1 MRAQLHKRGITMAD
15 VATPDV
21 RKAGG
26 WVIVWGVLLIVA
38 GVLAV
43 LSPPMA
49 ALAADLLL
57 GWLFV
62 FAGIVQ
68 IVYAF
73 QQRGHDGFGLKA
85 LSGVLAL
92 LLGIFLLIRPLAA
105 IASIALLIGAFLLAS
120 GVSSVMLAF
129 KLKPKAGW
137 GWVLFDGL
145 LSIVI
150 ALLIASGWPQ
160 SSIGFVGV
168 LVGIVMIYG
177 GVWRIVLGRL
187 MRAGGATVTA

>member
-1 MRAQLHKRGITMAD
+1 MAD
-15 VATPDV
+15 ATALDV

-26 WVIVWGVLLIVA
+26 WVIVWGILLIVA

-43 LSPPMA
+43 LSPPIA
-49 ALAADLLL
+49 ALAAELLL

-62 FAGIVQ
+62 FAGVVQ

-73 QQRGHDGFGLKA
+73 QQRGHDGFGLKV
-85 LSGVLAL
+85 LSGLLAL
-92 LLGIFLLIRPLAA
+92 LLGIFLLLRPIAG
-105 IASIALLIGAFLLAS
+105 IASIALLIGAFMLAS
-120 GVSSVMLAF
+120 GVSSLMLAF

-137 GWVLFDGL
+137 GWVLFDGI

-160 SSIGFVGV
+160 SSVGFVGI

-187 MRAGGATVTA
+187 LRAGGVPAAGPSASTTT

>member
-1 MRAQLHKRGITMAD
+1 MVDAA
-15 VATPDV
+15 APDA

-43 LSPPMA
+43 LSPPIA

-73 QQRGHDGFGLKA
+73 HQRGEDGFGLKF
-85 LSGVLAL
+85 LSGLLAL
-92 LLGIFLLIRPLAA
+92 VLGIFLLVRPIAG

-137 GWVLFDGL
+137 GWVLFDGI

-177 GVWRIVLGRL
+177 GIWRIMLGRAL
-187 MRAGGATVTA
+187 QTGAATATS

>member
-1 MRAQLHKRGITMAD
+1 MAD
-15 VATPDV
+15 ATTPDV

-38 GVLAV
+38 GVLAIMQ
-43 LSPPMA
+43 PAIA
-49 ALAADLLL
+49 ALAAELLL

-73 QQRGHDGFGLKA
+73 QQRGADGFGLKL
-85 LSGVLAL
+85 LSAILAL
-92 LLGIFLLIRPLAA
+92 LLGIFLLLRPIAG

-129 KLKPKAGW
+129 KVKPKAGW
-137 GWVLFDGL
+137 GWVLFDGA

-177 GVWRIVLGRL
+177 GIWRIMLGRAL
-187 MRAGGATVTA
+187 RTGAATITT

>member
-1 MRAQLHKRGITMAD
+1 
-15 VATPDV
+15 V

-26 WVIVWGVLLIVA
+26 WVIAWGVLLIVA

-43 LSPPMA
+43 FEPPIA
-49 ALAADLLL
+49 ALAAELLL

-73 QQRGHDGFGLKA
+73 QQRGHDGFGLKL
-85 LSGVLAL
+85 LSAILAL
-92 LLGIFLLIRPLAA
+92 LLGIFLLLRPIAG

-177 GVWRIVLGRL
+177 GIWRIMLGRAL
-187 MRAGGATVTA
+187 QTGAATVTS

>member
-1 MRAQLHKRGITMAD
+1 VAD
-15 VATPDV
+15 ATAPDV

-38 GVLAV
+38 GVLAI
-43 LSPPMA
+43 LSPPIA

-62 FAGIVQ
+62 FAGMVQ

-73 QQRGHDGFGLKA
+73 QQRGQDGFGLKV
-85 LSGVLAL
+85 LSGLLAL
-92 LLGIFLLIRPLAA
+92 VLGIFLLIRPIAG
-105 IASIALLIGAFLLAS
+105 IASIALLIGAFMLAS

-137 GWVLFDGL
+137 GWVLFDGI

-150 ALLIASGWPQ
+150 ALLIAMGWPQ
-160 SSIGFVGV
+160 SSIGFVGI
-168 LVGIVMIYG
+168 LVGVVMIYG

-187 MRAGGATVTA
+187 LRAGGAPA